1 MMSLV
6 TRCPKCLND
15 FLATL
20 EQLRVHNGLVRCGT
34 CSNIFDAYSHL
45 ESDLPVLTRRAHE
58 AQASDYA
65 DNARDNAPTAVKDSY
80 FTPAETFNE
89 PFVQEAHQKEPEP
102 SVLRQRGQA
111 GYAPNSSFGQTYSE
125 PVFSHDEPGL
135 SRTTSGFSHTE
146 PLLSHSEPV
155 LSQGEPALSIV
166 VEPRASVH
174 GTESLRRR
182 QPEFLHESEGTGLVL
197 RVFWSVA
204 CLFALIALLA
214 QSIYIYRNDIATRLP
229 FVQPVLN
236 SLCAKLNCDVSLS
249 RHLER
254 ISIDASS
261 LQQSPGQ
268 TQEGRP
274 VELSLRFT
282 MRNRYDKNQPW
293 PHLSLELKDASGT
306 TVVRKIIAP
315 HQYLPPTQVDQ
326 PFAAGQEV
334 NLLIPVA
341 VNGLQINGF
350 QLDKFFP

>member
-1 MMSLV
+1 MSLV
-6 TRCPKCLND
+6 TRCPKCQND
-15 FLATL
+15 FLVTL
-20 EQLRVHNGLVRCGT
+20 EQLRMHDGLVRCGN
-34 CSNIFDAYSHL
+34 CSNIFDGSAHL
-45 ESDLPVLTRRAHE
+45 ESDLPTLTRRAHGVPVQE
-58 AQASDYA
+58 RVTDIRP
-65 DNARDNAPTAVKDSY
+65 DIIPTPVHESY
-80 FTPAETFNE
+80 VEPALSSNE
-89 PFVQEAHQKEPEP
+89 PFLQDYPEKEPEP

-111 GYAPNSSFGQTYSE
+111 GYASALSPT
-125 PVFSHDEPGL
+125 PSHD
-135 SRTTSGFSHTE
+135 
-146 PLLSHSEPV
+146 
-155 LSQGEPALSIV
+155 EPALSIHV
-166 VEPRASVH
+166 DPRFSVD
-174 GTESLRRR
+174 ESLGVRYR
-182 QPEFLHESEGTGLVL
+182 QPEFLTDSDGPGLIV
-197 RVFWSVA
+197 RIFWGVA
-204 CLFALIALLA
+204 CLFAVIALLA

-261 LQQSPGQ
+261 LQQSGGQ
-268 TQEGRP
+268 TQEGQP

-315 HQYLPPTQVDQ
+315 YQYLPSTLVDQ
-326 PFAAGQEV
+326 PFSAGQEV
-334 NLLIPVA
+334 NLLIPIM